1 MTFLKYARRIHGRTA
16 FVHGGKAL
24 DMDLGGGLEQ
34 VLEELISLGIKR
46 IVLTLGE
53 MKFLHF
59 TLFATL
65 LSIQRKMQE
74 AGGDLV
80 LAEVPWF
87 VEMRFHQLGVA
98 NRFPIVPHAGIVERA
113 EQVTVDLDQ
122 SDSIIPG

>member
-1 MTFLKYARRIHGRTA
+1 MTFLSYARRIHGRTA

-34 VLEELISLGIKR
+34 VLEGLIEQGARR

-65 LSIQRKMQE
+65 LSIQRQLQE
-74 AGGDLV
+74 SGGDLV

-98 NRFPIVPHAGIVERA
+98 NRFAIVPHSGIVERA
-113 EQVTVDLDQ
+113 ERLTVNLDEPNP
-122 SDSIIPG
+122 IIPG

>member
-1 MTFLKYARRIHGRTA
+1 MTFLSYARRIHGRTA

-34 VLEELISLGIKR
+34 VLEGLIEQGAKR
-46 IVLTLGE
+46 IVLTLGD

-65 LSIQRKMQE
+65 LSVQRLLQE
-74 AGGDLV
+74 KGGDLI

-87 VEMRFHQLGVA
+87 VQMRFHQLGVA
-98 NRFPIVPHAGIVERA
+98 NRFPVVPHAGVVERA
-113 EQVTVDLDQ
+113 ERLTVNLNLPNP
-122 SDSIIPG
+122 IIPG